1 MLCDPVTAWVLA
13 RLAEANAHATAEGWG
28 YPGDESETHALR
40 GGPVASHETHTL
52 VFAGSIPAPATTRN
66 AHGAAGR
73 KRTARVGKP
82 YAGRCPDATGANTGR
97 KGGRENA

>member
-13 RLAEANAHATAEGWG
+13 RLAEANAYAAAEGWG
-28 YPGDESETHALR
+28 YPGDEVANELR
-40 GGPVASHETHTL
+40 GGPVASHEIHTL

-66 AHGAAGR
+66 AQGATGG
-73 KRTARVGKP
+73 KRMGRVGKP

-97 KGGRENA
+97 KGGRDNA

>member
-1 MLCDPVTAWVLA
+1 MPDAVTARVLE
-13 RLAEANAHATAEGWG
+13 RVAEANAHAAAEGWG

-52 VFAGSIPAPATTRN
+52 VFAGSIPAPATRRN
-66 AHGAAGR
+66 AHDATRRQRTGR
-73 KRTARVGKP
+73 VVKP